1 MSGVRNRQL
10 HQGLPVI
17 TKHIIMARMT
27 IHRIRLS
34 KMQKVVNV
42 LAVAS
47 AAVSLAVVGT
57 AGYVFVNKDAIIKD
71 VTDKAMESVLGGG
84 LGGGSGIAP
93 TLPLGTNDL
102 ADPAPAQ
109 AGPAPAEAP
118 TALSL

>member
-1 MSGVRNRQL
+1 MSN
-10 HQGLPVI
+10 
-17 TKHIIMARMT
+17 MT

-84 LGGGSGIAP
+84 LGGADLGGDLP
-93 TLPLGTNDL
+93 TG
-102 ADPAPAQ
+102 APALSPQHNPAAAPQ
-109 AGPAPAEAP
+109 ASAD
-118 TALSL
+118 LSL